1 MGSSSRLTPLSPS
14 RCFKDRLLR
23 RLHYNLFYP
32 SLQRSSIYMPEA
44 VVFNQ
49 STIDNYNQSS
59 YYYWRWYD
67 R

>member
-1 MGSSSRLTPLSPS
+1 MYCTAVSTMSTLISYLVTYFVLTSH
-14 RCFKDRLLR
+14 R
-23 RLHYNLFYP
+23 
-32 SLQRSSIYMPEA
+32 YMPEA
-44 VVFNQ
+44 VVFNK